1 MVKGP
6 IANGP
11 DRLSHVLKVRASERR
26 VTSLVM
32 AISFAE
38 SDPVQIGQF
47 AGISSTRPQVLVRM
61 ADQDRRCPR
70 LV

>member
-11 DRLSHVLKVRASERR
+11 ERLSHVLKVRASGRR

-32 AISFAE
+32 AISFDEPA
-38 SDPVQIGQF
+38 PVQIGQL
-47 AGISSTRPQVLVRM
+47 AGISSTKPQWS
-61 ADQDRRCPR
+61 
-70 LV
+70 